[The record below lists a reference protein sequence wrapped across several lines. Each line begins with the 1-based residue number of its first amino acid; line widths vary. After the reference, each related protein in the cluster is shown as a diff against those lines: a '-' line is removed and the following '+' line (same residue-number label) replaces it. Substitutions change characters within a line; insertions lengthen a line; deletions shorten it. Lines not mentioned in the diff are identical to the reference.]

1 MLNISS
7 YLKKL
12 CLLGFAGCITGIAIA
27 QDRRTPTR
35 TSTPSPTPTTQ
46 PPLTPPGSSVFKPG
60 PKPYK
65 DVITDKAIT
74 KKGLFLVHK
83 IEDKWFFEI
92 GDSALGRDVLI
103 VNRISKAPADTRSGF
118 FGYAGDEINENVIRF
133 EKGPNNKIFLRKIS
147 FTVYAK
153 DSTKPMYKSVM
164 NSNIQPIAAAFDIKA
179 FSKDSTGSVIEFTE
193 FINGDNDI
201 LFFASFFKTA
211 LRIGGIQSD
220 KSYVVDVKSYPINLE
235 IKTVKTYNKSSF
247 SPIPGIAPQGPS
259 GNATFEL
266 NSSMLLLPSVPMRPR
281 YYDDRVAYFTTGYT
295 DFDADPQ
302 GVKNISMIT
311 RWRLEPK
318 DEDLEKFKR
327 GELVEPKKPIVYYI
341 DPATPKKWIPYLIQG
356 VNDWQKAFEKAGFKN
371 AIIGKTAPTW
381 AEDSTWS
388 LEDARFSAIVYKPS
402 EVANAQGPHVHD
414 PRSGEIM
421 ESHINW
427 FHKVMSLLRS
437 WYMIQASPSDPRA
450 RRAKFEDSLMGDL
463 IRFVSSHEVG
473 HTLGLPHNMGSSSAT
488 PVEKLRDKA
497 WVEAHGHTASIMDYA
512 RFNYVAQPEDKVN
525 PLGLYPRIG
534 DYDLWSIQWGY
545 KPLYNKTE
553 EQEKQLLNDWVKSRY
568 SNPRL
573 RYYHQD
579 GMDPR
584 AQTEDLG
591 DNAIK
596 ASEYG
601 IRNLKRIVPELPEW
615 LNEKGEGY
623 DDLTEVYNEVI
634 GQYSRYMGHVLTNIG
649 GVRTDYKTTEQEGPV
664 YTIVAKSRQKE
675 AVQFLHKQLFET
687 PQWLL
692 NKNVLDKITAPT
704 TDRISTLQDN
714 LLGTLLSSGR
724 LQRLISSYNRDE
736 NSYRIDEFIEDLKK
750 GIFAELA
757 THKNIDNYRRNLQKS
772 FVERLAAIVN
782 PPSTPSGTG
791 GIIIF
796 FGPTIDPKKSD
807 ILSVAKGTLRQLR
820 SEINLALP
828 AYSEKMS
835 RYHLQDLSERIER
848 ALNPR

>member
-1 MLNISS
+1 MQSIFC

-12 CLLGFAGCITGIAIA
+12 CLLILAGCLTVVVGA
-27 QDRRTPTR
+27 QDRRPT
-35 TSTPSPTPTTQ
+35 TAPPTSPTI
-46 PPLTPPGSSVFKPG
+46 PPSIGGSTFKPG

-65 DVITDKAIT
+65 EVITDKAIT
-74 KKGLFLVHK
+74 KKGLFHVHRM
-83 IEDKWFFEI
+83 EDKWFFEL
-92 GDSALGRDVLI
+92 GDSVLGRDILI

-133 EKGPNNKIFLRKIS
+133 EKGPNNKIFLRNIS

-164 NSNIQPIAAAFDIKA
+164 NSNIQPIAAAFDIRA
-179 FSKDSTGSVIEFTE
+179 FSRDSSGSVIEFTDY
-193 FINGDNDI
+193 INGDNDI

-211 LRIGGIQSD
+211 LRIGGVQSD
-220 KSYVVDVKSYPINLE
+220 KSYIVDVKAYPLNIE
-235 IKTVKTYNKSSF
+235 IKTVKTYNKSTF
-247 SPIPGIAPQGPS
+247 SPIPGIAPQVPS

-266 NSSMLLLPSVPMRPR
+266 NSSMLLLPAEPMRPR

-318 DEDLEKFKR
+318 PGDLEKFKR
-327 GELVEPKKPIVYYI
+327 GELVEPKKPIVYFI
-341 DPATPKKWIPYLIQG
+341 DPNTPKKWVPYLMQG

-371 AIIGKTAPTW
+371 AIMARMAPSW

-427 FHKVMSLLRS
+427 FHKVMALLRS
-437 WYMIQASPSDPRA
+437 WYMVQAGPSDPRA
-450 RRAKFEDSLMGDL
+450 RKAKFDDELMGEL
-463 IRFVSSHEVG
+463 IRFVSAHEVG

-497 WVEAHGHTASIMDYA
+497 WVEANGHTSSIMDYA
-512 RFNYVAQPEDKVN
+512 RFNYVAQPEDNISPV
-525 PLGLYPRIG
+525 GLIGRIG
-534 DYDLWSIQWGY
+534 DYDYWAIEWGY
-545 KPLYNKTE
+545 KHFPDKTE
-553 EQEKQLLNDWVKSRY
+553 EEEKQILNDWIKSQY

-601 IRNLKRIVPELPEW
+601 IRNLKRIVPELPQW
-615 LNEKGEGY
+615 LNEKGQPY
-623 DDLTEVYNEVI
+623 DGLTEVYNEVLA
-634 GQYSRYMGHVLTNIG
+634 QYSRYMGHVLTNIG
-649 GVRTDYKTTEQEGPV
+649 GIKTDYKTTEQEGPV
-664 YTIVAKSRQKE
+664 YTIIPKARQKE

-687 PQWLL
+687 PQWLM
-692 NKNVLDKITAPT
+692 NKTVLEKISAPT

-714 LLGTLLSSGR
+714 LLGTLLSTGR
-724 LQRLISSYNRDE
+724 FQRLISSFNRDE
-736 NSYRIDEFIEDLKK
+736 TSYRIDEYMEDLKR
-750 GIFAELA
+750 GIWIELP
-757 THKNIDNYRRNLQKS
+757 THKPIDNYRRNLQKS
-772 FVERLAAIVN
+772 FVERMGAII
-782 PPSTPSGTG
+782 TPSATPAGTG

-796 FGPTIDPKKSD
+796 FGPTIDPKKTD
-807 ILSVAKGTLRQLR
+807 IVSVAKGTLRSLR
-820 SEINLALP
+820 TEITAALP
-828 AYSEKMS
+828 GYTDKMS
-835 RYHLQDLSERIER
+835 RYHLQDLVERIER
-848 ALNPR
+848 ILNPR

>member
-1 MLNISS
+1 MQSFAY

-12 CLLGFAGCITGIAIA
+12 CPLFIAIFLTTIGFT
-27 QDRRTPTR
+27 QERKPTIP
-35 TSTPSPTPTTQ
+35 TTPSPVPPTIGTS
-46 PPLTPPGSSVFKPG
+46 PFKSG

-65 DVITDKAIT
+65 EVITDKAIT
-74 KKGLFLVHK
+74 KKGLFQVHK
-83 IEDKWFFEI
+83 LEDKWYFEI
-92 GDSALGRDVLI
+92 GDTVLGRDILV
-103 VNRISKAPADTRSGF
+103 VNRISKAPANTRSGF

-133 EKGPNNKIFLRKIS
+133 EKGPNNKIFLRNIS
-147 FTVYAK
+147 YTVYAK

-164 NSNIQPIAAAFDIKA
+164 NSNIQPIAAAFDVKA
-179 FSKDSTGSVIEFTE
+179 LSKDSLGSVIEFTDY
-193 FINGDNDI
+193 INGDNDI

-211 LRIGGIQSD
+211 LRIGGVQSD
-220 KSYVVDVKSYPINLE
+220 KSYILDVKAYPINIE

-247 SPIPGIAPQGPS
+247 SPIPGLTPQGPT

-266 NSSMLLLPSVPMRPR
+266 NSSMLLLPAVPMRPR

-318 DEDLEKFKR
+318 EEDIEKYKR
-327 GELVEPKKPIVYYI
+327 GELVEPKKPIIYYL
-341 DPATPKKWIPYLIQG
+341 DPSTPKKWVPYLIQG

-371 AIIGKTAPTW
+371 AIMARMAPTSL
-381 AEDSTWS
+381 EDSTWS

-427 FHKVMSLLRS
+427 FHKVMTLLRS
-437 WYMIQASPSDPRA
+437 WYLVQASPSDPRA
-450 RRAKFEDSLMGDL
+450 RNATFDDELMGEL
-463 IRFVSSHEVG
+463 IRVVSSHEIG

-497 WVEAHGHTASIMDYA
+497 WVEANGHTASIMDYA
-512 RFNYVAQPEDKVN
+512 RFNYVAQPEDKIS
-525 PLGLYPRIG
+525 PIGLYPRIG
-534 DYDLWSIQWGY
+534 EYDLWAIEWGY
-545 KPLYNKTE
+545 KPLPDKTE
-553 EQEKQLLNDWVKSRY
+553 EEEKQILNDWVKSRY
-568 SNPRL
+568 NSARL

-591 DNAIK
+591 DNSVK

-601 IRNLKRIVPELPEW
+601 LKNLKRILPDLPQW
-615 LNEKGEGY
+615 LNKKGETF
-623 DDLTEVYNEVI
+623 DDLNDVYNEVI
-634 GQYSRYMGHVLTNIG
+634 AQYSRYMGHVLTNIG
-649 GVRTDYKTTEQEGPV
+649 GIKTDYKTTEQEGPV
-664 YTIVAKSRQKE
+664 YTIIAKSRQKE
-675 AVQFLHKQLFET
+675 ALQFLHKQLFET

-692 NKNVLDKITAPT
+692 NEDVLEKITAPT
-704 TDRISTLQDN
+704 SDRISTLQDN

-736 NSYRIDEFIEDLKK
+736 NAYRIDEYMEDLKR
-750 GIFAELA
+750 GIWNELP
-757 THKNIDNYRRNLQKS
+757 THKTIDNYRRNLQKS
-772 FVERLAAIVN
+772 FVERLGAIVN
-782 PPSTPSGTG
+782 PPTSPSLGG
-791 GIIIF
+791 GIVIF

-807 ILSVAKGTLRQLR
+807 ILSVAKGTLRILK
-820 SEINLALP
+820 SEISAALP
-828 AYSEKMS
+828 GYSDKMS
-835 RYHLQDLSERIER
+835 RYHLQDLNERIER
-848 ALNPR
+848 ILNPR

>member
-1 MLNISS
+1 MQSILA
-7 YLKKL
+7 YVKKL
-12 CLLGFAGCITGIAIA
+12 CLLVIAGCLASIVTA
-27 QDRRTPTR
+27 QNRRPVTPASTPPGV
-35 TSTPSPTPTTQ
+35 TPSPSAS
-46 PPLTPPGSSVFKPG
+46 GFKTG

-74 KKGLFLVHK
+74 RKGLFHVHR
-83 IEDKWFFEI
+83 IDDKWFFEI
-92 GDSALGRDVLI
+92 GDTALGRDILI

-133 EKGPNNKIFLRKIS
+133 ERGPNNKIFLRKIS
-147 FTVYAK
+147 YTVYAK

-179 FSKDSTGSVIEFTE
+179 FSKDSAGAVIELTE

-211 LRIGGIQSD
+211 LRIGGVQSD
-220 KSYVVDVKSYPINLE
+220 KSYILDVKSHPINIE
-235 IKTVKTYNKSSF
+235 IKTVKTYNKSTF
-247 SPIPGIAPQGPS
+247 SPIPGLAPQAPS

-281 YYDDRVAYFTTGYT
+281 FYDDRVAYITTGYT

-311 RWRLEPK
+311 RWRLEPRE
-318 DEDLEKFKR
+318 EDIEKFKR
-327 GELVEPKKPIVYYI
+327 GELVEPKKPIIYYI
-341 DPATPKKWIPYLIQG
+341 DPATPKKWVPYLIQG

-371 AIIGKTAPTW
+371 AIIGKEAPSWT
-381 AEDSTWS
+381 EDSTWS

-414 PRSGEIM
+414 PRSGEII

-427 FHKVMSLLRS
+427 FHKVMALLRS
-437 WYMIQASPSDPRA
+437 WYMIQAGPSDPRA
-450 RRAKFEDSLMGDL
+450 RKAKFDDELMGDL

-497 WVEAHGHTASIMDYA
+497 WVEANGHTSSIMDYA
-512 RFNYVAQPEDKVN
+512 RFNYVAQPEDKIG

-534 DYDLWSIQWGY
+534 DYDLWAIEWGY
-545 KPLYNKTE
+545 KSLIDKTE
-553 EQEKQLLNDWVKSRY
+553 DEEKQILNDWVKSRY
-568 SNPRL
+568 NNPRL

-591 DNAIK
+591 DNSIK

-601 IRNLKRIVPELPEW
+601 IKNLKRIVPELPQW
-615 LNEKGEGY
+615 LNEKGETY
-623 DDLTEVYNEVI
+623 DDLNDVYNEVI
-634 GQYSRYMGHVLTNIG
+634 AQYSRYMGHVLTNIG
-649 GVRTDYKTTEQEGPV
+649 GIKTDFKTTDQEGPV
-664 YTIVAKSRQKE
+664 YTIIPKTRQKE
-675 AVQFLHKQLFET
+675 AVQFLHKYLFET
-687 PQWLL
+687 PQWLMD
-692 NKNVLDKITAPT
+692 KNVLEKITAPT
-704 TDRISTLQDN
+704 TDRLSTIQDN

-724 LQRLISSYNRDE
+724 LQRLISCHNRDE
-736 NSYRIDEFIEDLKK
+736 TAYRIDEYIEDLKR
-750 GIFAELA
+750 GIWSELS
-757 THKNIDNYRRNLQKS
+757 THKSIDNYRRNLQKS
-772 FVERLAAIVN
+772 FVERLGAIVN
-782 PPSTPSGTG
+782 PTSSPSPTG
-791 GIIIF
+791 GGIVIF
-796 FGPTIDPKKSD
+796 FGPIDPKKSD
-807 ILSVAKGTLRQLR
+807 ILSVAKGTLRSLK
-820 SEINLALP
+820 SEIASALP
-828 AYSEKMS
+828 TYTDKMS
-835 RYHLQDLSERIER
+835 RYHLQDLSERIDR
-848 ALNPR
+848 ILNPR

>member
-1 MLNISS
+1 MHSISS
-7 YLKKL
+7 SVKKL
-12 CLLGFAGCITGIAIA
+12 CLLVLAGCITGIVIA
-27 QDRRTPTR
+27 QERRTPT
-35 TSTPSPTPTTQ
+35 TPTTQ
-46 PPLTPPGSSVFKPG
+46 PPIAPPGAGSSFRPG

-74 KKGLFLVHK
+74 KKGLFHVHR
-83 IEDKWFFEI
+83 IEEKWFFEI
-92 GDSALGRDVLI
+92 GDSTLGRDILI

-133 EKGPNNKIFLRKIS
+133 EKGPNNKIFLRKLS

-179 FSKDSTGSVIEFTE
+179 FSKDSAGSVIEFTE

-211 LRIGGIQSD
+211 LRIGGVQSD
-220 KSYVVDVKSYPINLE
+220 KSYVVDVKSYPANIE
-235 IKTVKTYNKSSF
+235 IKTVKTYNRSSF
-247 SPIPGIAPQGPS
+247 SAMPGIAPQGPS

-266 NSSMLLLPSVPMRPR
+266 NSSMLVLPSIPMRPR

-318 DEDLEKFKR
+318 PEDLEKFKR

-341 DPATPKKWIPYLIQG
+341 DPATPKKWVPYLIQG

-371 AIIGKTAPTW
+371 AIIGKPAPTW

-388 LEDARFSAIVYKPS
+388 LEDSRFSAIVYKPS
-402 EVANAQGPHVHD
+402 EVANAQGPHIHD

-450 RRAKFEDSLMGDL
+450 RKAKFDDSLMGDL

-488 PVEKLRDKA
+488 PVEKLRDKS
-497 WVEAHGHTASIMDYA
+497 WVEANGHTASIMDYA
-512 RFNYVAQPEDKVN
+512 RFNYVAQPEDKIE
-525 PLGLYPRIG
+525 PAGLYPRIN
-534 DYDLWSIQWGY
+534 DYDFWSIEWGY
-545 KPLYNKTE
+545 KPIFDKTE
-553 EQEKQLLNDWVKSRY
+553 EQEKEILNEWVKSRY
-568 SNPRL
+568 NNPRL

-601 IRNLKRIVPELPEW
+601 IRNLRRIIPDLPAW
-615 LNEKGEGY
+615 VNEKGEGFS
-623 DDLTEVYNEVI
+623 DLSEVYNEVI
-634 GQYSRYMGHVLTNIG
+634 SQYSRYMGHVLTNIG
-649 GVRTDYKTTEQEGPV
+649 GIKTDFKTTEQEGPV
-664 YTIVAKSRQKE
+664 YSIIPKARQKE

-687 PQWLL
+687 PQWIL

-714 LLGTLLSSGR
+714 MLGTMLSSGR

-736 NSYRIDEFIEDLKK
+736 NSYRIDEFVEDIKK
-750 GIFAELA
+750 GIFTELPNHRA
-757 THKNIDNYRRNLQKS
+757 IDNYRRNLQKS
-772 FVERLAAIVN
+772 FVERLGAIVS
-782 PPSTPSGTG
+782 PPSTPSPAGG
-791 GIIIF
+791 GIVIF

-807 ILSVAKGTLRQLR
+807 IISVAKGTLRQLKA
-820 SEINLALP
+820 EVTAALP
-828 AYSEKMS
+828 GYTDKMS
-835 RYHLQDLSERIER
+835 RYHLQDISERIER
-848 ALNPR
+848 LLNPR

>member
-1 MLNISS
+1 MQSISS
-7 YLKKL
+7 YVKKL
-12 CLLGFAGCITGIAIA
+12 CLLLGAGCLAVVVTA
-27 QDRRTPTR
+27 QDRRPAT
-35 TSTPSPTPTTQ
+35 TPST
-46 PPLTPPGSSVFKPG
+46 TPPVTPPVAASPFKAG
-60 PKPYK
+60 PRPYK
-65 DVITDKAIT
+65 DVITEKAIT
-74 KKGLFLVHK
+74 KKGLFHVHK
-83 IEDKWFFEI
+83 VEDKWFFEI
-92 GDSALGRDVLI
+92 GDTVLGRDILI

-118 FGYAGDEINENVIRF
+118 FGYAGDEINENVIRL
-133 EKGPNNKIFLRKIS
+133 EKGPNNKIFLRNIS

-164 NSNIQPIAAAFDIKA
+164 NSNIQPIAAAFDIRA
-179 FSKDSTGSVIEFTE
+179 FSKDSTGCVIEFTD

-211 LRIGGIQSD
+211 LRIGGVQSD
-220 KSYVVDVKSYPINLE
+220 KSYIVDVKAYPINIE

-247 SPIPGIAPQGPS
+247 SPIPGLTPQAPS

-311 RWRLEPK
+311 RWRLEPR
-318 DEDLEKFKR
+318 DQDLEKFKR
-327 GELVEPKKPIVYYI
+327 GELVEPKKPIIYYI
-341 DPATPKKWIPYLIQG
+341 DPATPKKWVPYLIQG

-371 AIIGKTAPTW
+371 AIMGRMAPTW

-427 FHKVMSLLRS
+427 FHKVMALLRS
-437 WYMIQASPSDPRA
+437 WYMVQAGPSDPRA
-450 RRAKFEDSLMGDL
+450 RRAKFDDELMGEL

-497 WVEAHGHTASIMDYA
+497 WVEANGHTASIMDYA
-512 RFNYVAQPEDKVN
+512 RFNYVAQPEDKID
-525 PLGLYPRIG
+525 PIGLYPRIG
-534 DYDLWSIQWGY
+534 EYDLWSIEWGY
-545 KPLYNKTE
+545 RPMNDKTE
-553 EQEKQLLNDWVKSRY
+553 EEERQILNDWVKSRY
-568 SNPRL
+568 NNPRL

-601 IRNLKRIVPELPEW
+601 IRNLKRIVPELPGW
-615 LNEKGEGY
+615 LNEKGETF
-623 DDLTEVYNEVI
+623 DDLSDVYNEVI
-634 GQYSRYMGHVLTNIG
+634 AQYGRYMGHVLTNIG
-649 GVRTDYKTTEQEGPV
+649 GIKTDFKTTEQEGPV
-664 YTIVAKSRQKE
+664 YSIIPKTRQKE
-675 AVQFLHKQLFET
+675 ALRFLHRNLFET
-687 PQWLL
+687 PHWLM
-692 NKNVLDKITAPT
+692 NKNVLEKVTAPI

-736 NSYRIDEFIEDLKK
+736 TAYRIDEYMEDLKR
-750 GIFAELA
+750 GIWSELSN
-757 THKNIDNYRRNLQKS
+757 HKAIDNYRRNLQKS
-772 FVERLAAIVN
+772 FVERIGAIVN
-782 PPSTPSGTG
+782 PPSAPSTVGG

-796 FGPTIDPKKSD
+796 FGPAIDPKKSD
-807 ILSVAKGTLRQLR
+807 ILSVSKGILRSLR
-820 SEINLALP
+820 SEIASALP
-828 AYSEKMS
+828 AYSDKMS
-835 RYHLQDLSERIER
+835 RYHLQDLSERIDR
-848 ALNPR
+848 ILNPR

>member
-1 MLNISS
+1 M
-7 YLKKL
+7 
-12 CLLGFAGCITGIAIA
+12 
-27 QDRRTPTR
+27 
-35 TSTPSPTPTTQ
+35 
-46 PPLTPPGSSVFKPG
+46 
-60 PKPYK
+60 
-65 DVITDKAIT
+65 
-74 KKGLFLVHK
+74 HK
-83 IEDKWFFEI
+83 IEDKWFFELS
-92 GDSALGRDVLI
+92 DSALNRDILV

-118 FGYAGDEINENVIRF
+118 FGYAGDEINQSVIRF
-133 EKGPNNKIFLRKIS
+133 EKGPNNKVFLRKIS

-164 NSNIQPIAAAFDIKA
+164 NSNIQPIAAAFDIRA
-179 FSKDSTGSVIEFTE
+179 FSKDSTGSVIELTD

-201 LFFASFFKTA
+201 LFFASFFKSA
-211 LRIGGIQSD
+211 LRIGGVQSD
-220 KSYVVDVKSYPINLE
+220 KSYVVDVKSYPLNVE
-235 IKTVKTYNKSSF
+235 IKTVKTYNRSSF

-266 NSSMLLLPSVPMRPR
+266 NSSMLLLPAVPMRPR

-302 GVKNISMIT
+302 GVKNVSMIT

-318 DEDLEKFKR
+318 DEDLDKFKR

-371 AIIGKTAPTW
+371 AIIGKVAPTPS
-381 AEDSTWS
+381 EDSTWS
-388 LEDARFSAIVYKPS
+388 LEDSRFSAIVYKPS

-427 FHKVMSLLRS
+427 FHKVMTLLRT
-437 WYMIQASPSDPRA
+437 WYMVQAAPSDPRA
-450 RRAKFEDSLMGDL
+450 RKAKFDDELMGQL
-463 IRFVSSHEVG
+463 IRFVASHEVG

-497 WVEAHGHTASIMDYA
+497 WVEANGHTASIMDYA
-512 RFNYVAQPEDKVN
+512 RFNYVAQPEDKIAPV
-525 PLGLYPRIG
+525 GLYPRIG
-534 DYDLWSIQWGY
+534 DYDLWAIEWGY
-545 KPLYNKTE
+545 KSLPGKTE
-553 EQEKQLLNDWVKSRY
+553 EEEKQILNDWVKSRY
-568 SNPRL
+568 SDPRL

-601 IRNLKRIVPELPEW
+601 IKNLKRIVPELPAW
-615 LNEKGEGY
+615 LNQKGENF
-623 DDLTEVYNEVI
+623 DDLNEVYNEIVS
-634 GQYSRYMGHVLTNIG
+634 QYTRYMGHVLTNIG
-649 GVRTDYKTTEQEGPV
+649 GIKTDYKTGEQEGPV
-664 YTIVAKSRQKE
+664 YSITPKARQKE
-675 AVQFLHKQLFET
+675 AVQFLHTHLFQT

-692 NKNVLDKITAPT
+692 NKSVLDKISVPT
-704 TDRISTLQDN
+704 SDRISTLQDN

-736 NSYRIDEFIEDLKK
+736 TAYRVDDYLEDLKR
-750 GIFAELA
+750 GIWMELA
-757 THKNIDNYRRNLQKS
+757 NHKPIDNYRRNLQKS
-772 FVERLAAIVN
+772 FVERLGAMVN
-782 PPSTPSGTG
+782 PPSTPPATG
-791 GIIIF
+791 GGIVIF
-796 FGPTIDPKKSD
+796 FGPAIDPKKSD
-807 ILSVAKGTLRQLR
+807 VVSVAKGILRSLK
-820 SEINLALP
+820 SEINAALP
-828 AYSEKMS
+828 TYSDKMS
-835 RYHLQDLSERIER
+835 RYHLQDVAERLDRI
-848 ALNPR
+848 LNPR

>member
-1 MLNISS
+1 MQSISS
-7 YLKKL
+7 YVKKL
-12 CLLGFAGCITGIAIA
+12 CLLLGAGCLAVVVTA
-27 QDRRTPTR
+27 QDRRPAT
-35 TSTPSPTPTTQ
+35 TPST
-46 PPLTPPGSSVFKPG
+46 TPPVTPPVAASPFKAG
-60 PKPYK
+60 PRPYK
-65 DVITDKAIT
+65 DVITEKAIT
-74 KKGLFLVHK
+74 KKGLFHVHK
-83 IEDKWFFEI
+83 VEDKWFFEI
-92 GDSALGRDVLI
+92 GDTVLGRDILI

-118 FGYAGDEINENVIRF
+118 FGYAGDEINENVIRL
-133 EKGPNNKIFLRKIS
+133 EKGPNNKIFLRNIS

-164 NSNIQPIAAAFDIKA
+164 NSNIQPIAAAFDIRA
-179 FSKDSTGSVIEFTE
+179 FSKDSTGCVIEFTD

-211 LRIGGIQSD
+211 LRIGGVQSD
-220 KSYVVDVKSYPINLE
+220 KSYIVDVKAYPINIE

-247 SPIPGIAPQGPS
+247 SPIPGLTPQAPS

-311 RWRLEPK
+311 RWRLEPR
-318 DEDLEKFKR
+318 DQDLEKFKR
-327 GELVEPKKPIVYYI
+327 GELVEPKKPIIYYI
-341 DPATPKKWIPYLIQG
+341 DPATPKKWVPYLIQG

-371 AIIGKTAPTW
+371 AIMGRMAPTW

-427 FHKVMSLLRS
+427 FHKVMALLRS
-437 WYMIQASPSDPRA
+437 WYMVQAGPSDPRA
-450 RRAKFEDSLMGDL
+450 RRAKFDDELMGEL

-497 WVEAHGHTASIMDYA
+497 WVEANGHTASIMDYA
-512 RFNYVAQPEDKVN
+512 RFNYVAQPEDKID
-525 PLGLYPRIG
+525 PIGLYPRIG
-534 DYDLWSIQWGY
+534 EYDLWSIEWGY
-545 KPLYNKTE
+545 RPMNDKTE
-553 EQEKQLLNDWVKSRY
+553 EEERQILNDWVKSRY
-568 SNPRL
+568 NNPRL

-601 IRNLKRIVPELPEW
+601 IRNLKRIVPELPGW
-615 LNEKGEGY
+615 LNEKGETF
-623 DDLTEVYNEVI
+623 DELSDVYNEVI
-634 GQYSRYMGHVLTNIG
+634 AQYGRYMGHVLTNIG
-649 GVRTDYKTTEQEGPV
+649 GIKTDFKTTEQEGPV
-664 YTIVAKSRQKE
+664 YSIIPKTRQKE
-675 AVQFLHKQLFET
+675 ALRFLHRNLFET
-687 PQWLL
+687 PHWLM
-692 NKNVLDKITAPT
+692 NKNVLEKVTAPI

-736 NSYRIDEFIEDLKK
+736 TAYRIDEYMEDLKR
-750 GIFAELA
+750 GIWSELSN
-757 THKNIDNYRRNLQKS
+757 HKAIDNYRRNLQKS
-772 FVERLAAIVN
+772 FVERIGAIVN
-782 PPSTPSGTG
+782 PPSAPSTVGG

-796 FGPTIDPKKSD
+796 FGPAIDPKKSD
-807 ILSVAKGTLRQLR
+807 ILSVSKGILRSLR
-820 SEINLALP
+820 SEIASALP
-828 AYSEKMS
+828 AYSDKMS
-835 RYHLQDLSERIER
+835 RYHLQDLSERIDR
-848 ALNPR
+848 ILNPR

>member
-1 MLNISS
+1 MQIIFCDV
-7 YLKKL
+7 KKL
-12 CLLGFAGCITGIAIA
+12 CLLLIAGCFTGIVTA
-27 QDRRTPTR
+27 QDRRPT
-35 TSTPSPTPTTQ
+35 TTPSTLPPTVP
-46 PPLTPPGSSVFKPG
+46 PPGSSSSFRAG

-65 DVITDKAIT
+65 DVITEKAIT
-74 KKGLFLVHK
+74 RRGLFYVHK
-83 IEDKWFFEI
+83 IEDKWFFELS
-92 GDSALGRDVLI
+92 DSALNRDILV

-118 FGYAGDEINENVIRF
+118 FGYAGDEINQSVIRF
-133 EKGPNNKIFLRKIS
+133 EKGPNNKVFLRKIS

-164 NSNIQPIAAAFDIKA
+164 NSNIQPIAAAFDIRA
-179 FSKDSTGSVIEFTE
+179 FSKDSTGSVIELTD

-201 LFFASFFKTA
+201 LFFASFFKSA
-211 LRIGGIQSD
+211 LRIGGVQSD
-220 KSYVVDVKSYPINLE
+220 KSYVVDVKSYPLNVE
-235 IKTVKTYNKSSF
+235 IKTVKTYNRSSF

-266 NSSMLLLPSVPMRPR
+266 NSSMLLLPAVPMRPR

-302 GVKNISMIT
+302 GVKNVSMIT

-318 DEDLEKFKR
+318 DEDLDKFKR

-371 AIIGKTAPTW
+371 AIIGKVAPTPS
-381 AEDSTWS
+381 EDSTWS
-388 LEDARFSAIVYKPS
+388 LEDSRFSAIVYKPS

-427 FHKVMSLLRS
+427 FHKVMTLLRT
-437 WYMIQASPSDPRA
+437 WYMVQAAPSDPRA
-450 RRAKFEDSLMGDL
+450 RKAKFDDELMGQL
-463 IRFVSSHEVG
+463 IRFVASHEVG

-497 WVEAHGHTASIMDYA
+497 WVEANGHTASIMDYA
-512 RFNYVAQPEDKVN
+512 RFNYVAQPEDKIAPV
-525 PLGLYPRIG
+525 GLYPRIG
-534 DYDLWSIQWGY
+534 DYDLWAIEWGY
-545 KPLYNKTE
+545 KSLPGKTE
-553 EQEKQLLNDWVKSRY
+553 EEEKQILNDWVKSRY
-568 SNPRL
+568 SDPRL

-601 IRNLKRIVPELPEW
+601 IKNLKRIVPELPAW
-615 LNEKGEGY
+615 LNQKGENF
-623 DDLTEVYNEVI
+623 DDLNEVYNEIVS
-634 GQYSRYMGHVLTNIG
+634 QYTRYMGHVLTNIG
-649 GVRTDYKTTEQEGPV
+649 GIKTDYKTGEQEGPV
-664 YTIVAKSRQKE
+664 YSITPKARQKE
-675 AVQFLHKQLFET
+675 AVQFLHTHLFQT

-692 NKNVLDKITAPT
+692 NKSVLDKISVPT
-704 TDRISTLQDN
+704 SDRISTLQDN

-736 NSYRIDEFIEDLKK
+736 TAYRVDDYLEDLKR
-750 GIFAELA
+750 GIWMELA
-757 THKNIDNYRRNLQKS
+757 NHKPIDNYRRNLQKS
-772 FVERLAAIVN
+772 FVERLGAMVN
-782 PPSTPSGTG
+782 PPSTPPATG
-791 GIIIF
+791 GGIVIF
-796 FGPTIDPKKSD
+796 FGPAIDPKKSD
-807 ILSVAKGTLRQLR
+807 VVSVAKGILRSLK
-820 SEINLALP
+820 SEINAALP
-828 AYSEKMS
+828 TYSDKMS
-835 RYHLQDLSERIER
+835 RYHLQDVAERLDRI
-848 ALNPR
+848 LNPR

>member
-1 MLNISS
+1 MQSIFC
-7 YLKKL
+7 YVKKL
-12 CLLGFAGCITGIAIA
+12 CLLLIAGCLTAIGVA
-27 QDRRTPTR
+27 QDRRPST
-35 TSTPSPTPTTQ
+35 TPSTL
-46 PPLTPPGSSVFKPG
+46 PPITPPGSSSSFKPG

-65 DVITDKAIT
+65 DVITDKALT
-74 KKGLFLVHK
+74 KKGLFYVHRVD
-83 IEDKWFFEI
+83 DKWFFEI
-92 GDSALGRDVLI
+92 GDSALGRDILI

-133 EKGPNNKIFLRKIS
+133 ERGPNNKIFLRKIS

-164 NSNIQPIAAAFDIKA
+164 NSNIQPIAAAFDVKA
-179 FSKDSTGSVIEFTE
+179 FSKDSTGCVIEFTE

-201 LFFASFFKTA
+201 LFFGSFFKTA
-211 LRIGGIQSD
+211 LRIGGVQSD
-220 KSYVVDVKSYPINLE
+220 KSYVVDVKSYPINVE
-235 IKTVKTYNKSSF
+235 IKTVKTYNRSSF
-247 SPIPGIAPQGPS
+247 SPVPGVAPQGPS

-266 NSSMLLLPSVPMRPR
+266 NSSMLLLPAVPMRPR

-302 GVKNISMIT
+302 GVKNVSMIT

-318 DEDLEKFKR
+318 DEDLDKFMK
-327 GELVEPKKPIVYYI
+327 GELVEPKKPIVFYI

-371 AIIGKTAPTW
+371 AIMGKVAPT
-381 AEDSTWS
+381 ATEDSTWS

-402 EVANAQGPHVHD
+402 DVANAQGPHIHD

-427 FHKVMSLLRS
+427 FHKVMTLLRS
-437 WYMIQASPSDPRA
+437 WYLVQAAPSDPRA
-450 RRAKFEDSLMGDL
+450 RKAKFDDELMGEL

-497 WVEAHGHTASIMDYA
+497 WLAANGHTASIMDYA
-512 RFNYVAQPEDKVN
+512 RFNYVAQPEDSID
-525 PLGLYPRIG
+525 PIGLYPRIG
-534 DYDLWSIQWGY
+534 DYDLWAIEWGY
-545 KPLYNKTE
+545 KSLLDKTE
-553 EQEKQLLNDWVKSRY
+553 EQEKQILNDWVKSRY

-601 IRNLKRIVPELPEW
+601 IKNLKRIVPELPVW
-615 LNEKGEGY
+615 LNEKGETF
-623 DDLTEVYNEVI
+623 DDLNEVYNEVI
-634 GQYSRYMGHVLTNIG
+634 SQYSRYMGHVLTTIG
-649 GVRTDYKTTEQEGPV
+649 GIKTDFKTTEQEGPV
-664 YTIVAKSRQKE
+664 YTIIPKAKQKE
-675 AVQFLHKQLFET
+675 ALQFLHTHLFQT
-687 PQWLL
+687 PQWLM
-692 NKNVLDKITAPT
+692 NKTILEKIAAPT
-704 TDRISTLQDN
+704 SDRISTLQDN
-714 LLGTLLSSGR
+714 ILGSLLSSGR

-736 NSYRIDEFIEDLKK
+736 TAYRIDEYMEDLKR
-750 GIFAELA
+750 GIWIELS
-757 THKNIDNYRRNLQKS
+757 TLKPIDNYRRNLQKS
-772 FVERLAAIVN
+772 FVERLGAIVN
-782 PPSTPSGTG
+782 PPSTPAATG
-791 GIIIF
+791 GGIVIF
-796 FGPTIDPKKSD
+796 FGPTVDPKKSD
-807 ILSVAKGTLRQLR
+807 IISVAKGILRSLK
-820 SEINLALP
+820 SEINAALP
-828 AYSEKMS
+828 GYTDKMS
-835 RYHLQDLSERIER
+835 RYHLQDLSERVEKI
-848 ALNPR
+848 LKPI

>member
-1 MLNISS
+1 MQIIFCDV
-7 YLKKL
+7 KKL
-12 CLLGFAGCITGIAIA
+12 CLLLIAGCFTGIVTA
-27 QDRRTPTR
+27 QDRRPT
-35 TSTPSPTPTTQ
+35 TTPSTLPPTVP
-46 PPLTPPGSSVFKPG
+46 PPGSSSSFRAG

-65 DVITDKAIT
+65 DVITEKAIT
-74 KKGLFLVHK
+74 RRGLFYVHK
-83 IEDKWFFEI
+83 IEDKWFFELS
-92 GDSALGRDVLI
+92 DSALNRDILV

-118 FGYAGDEINENVIRF
+118 FGYAGDEINQSVIRF
-133 EKGPNNKIFLRKIS
+133 EKGPNNKVFLRKIS

-164 NSNIQPIAAAFDIKA
+164 NSNIQPIAAAFDIRA
-179 FSKDSTGSVIEFTE
+179 FSKDSTGSVIELTD

-201 LFFASFFKTA
+201 LFFASFFKSA
-211 LRIGGIQSD
+211 LRIGGVQSD
-220 KSYVVDVKSYPINLE
+220 KSYVVDVKSYPLNVE
-235 IKTVKTYNKSSF
+235 IKTVKTYNRSSF

-266 NSSMLLLPSVPMRPR
+266 NSSMLLLPAVPMRPR

-302 GVKNISMIT
+302 GVKNVSMIT

-318 DEDLEKFKR
+318 DEDLDKFKR

-371 AIIGKTAPTW
+371 AIIGKVAPTPS
-381 AEDSTWS
+381 EDSTWS
-388 LEDARFSAIVYKPS
+388 LEDSRFSAIVYKPS

-427 FHKVMSLLRS
+427 FHKVMTLLRT
-437 WYMIQASPSDPRA
+437 WYMVQAAPSDPRA
-450 RRAKFEDSLMGDL
+450 RKAKFDDELMGQL
-463 IRFVSSHEVG
+463 IRFVASHEVG

-497 WVEAHGHTASIMDYA
+497 WVEANGHTASIMDYA
-512 RFNYVAQPEDKVN
+512 RFNYVAQPEDKIAPV
-525 PLGLYPRIG
+525 GLYPRIG
-534 DYDLWSIQWGY
+534 DYDLWAIEWGY
-545 KPLYNKTE
+545 KSLPGKTE
-553 EQEKQLLNDWVKSRY
+553 EEEKQILNDWVKSRY
-568 SNPRL
+568 SDPRL

-601 IRNLKRIVPELPEW
+601 IKNLKRIVPELPAW
-615 LNEKGEGY
+615 LNQKGENF
-623 DDLTEVYNEVI
+623 DDLNEVYNEIVS
-634 GQYSRYMGHVLTNIG
+634 QYTRYMGHVLTNIG
-649 GVRTDYKTTEQEGPV
+649 GIKTDYKTGEQEGPV
-664 YTIVAKSRQKE
+664 YSITPKARQKE
-675 AVQFLHKQLFET
+675 AVQFLHTHLFQT

-692 NKNVLDKITAPT
+692 NKSVLDKISVPT
-704 TDRISTLQDN
+704 SDRISTLQDN

-736 NSYRIDEFIEDLKK
+736 TAYRVDDYLEDLKR
-750 GIFAELA
+750 GIWMELA
-757 THKNIDNYRRNLQKS
+757 NHKPIDNYRRNLQKS
-772 FVERLAAIVN
+772 FVERLGAMVN
-782 PPSTPSGTG
+782 PPSTPPATG
-791 GIIIF
+791 GGIVIF

-807 ILSVAKGTLRQLR
+807 VVSVAKGILRSLK
-820 SEINLALP
+820 SEINAALP
-828 AYSEKMS
+828 TYSDKMS
-835 RYHLQDLSERIER
+835 RYHLQDVAERLDRI
-848 ALNPR
+848 LNPR

>member
-1 MLNISS
+1 MQIIFCDV
-7 YLKKL
+7 KKL
-12 CLLGFAGCITGIAIA
+12 CLLLIAGCFTGIVTA
-27 QDRRTPTR
+27 QDRRPT
-35 TSTPSPTPTTQ
+35 TTPSTLPPTVP
-46 PPLTPPGSSVFKPG
+46 PPGSSSSFRAG

-65 DVITDKAIT
+65 DVITEKAIT
-74 KKGLFLVHK
+74 RRGLFYVHK
-83 IEDKWFFEI
+83 IEDKWFFELS
-92 GDSALGRDVLI
+92 DSALNRDILV

-118 FGYAGDEINENVIRF
+118 FGYAGDEINQSVIRF
-133 EKGPNNKIFLRKIS
+133 EKGPNNKVFLRKIS

-164 NSNIQPIAAAFDIKA
+164 NSNIQPIAAAFDIRA
-179 FSKDSTGSVIEFTE
+179 FSKDSTGSVIELTD

-201 LFFASFFKTA
+201 LFFASFFKSA
-211 LRIGGIQSD
+211 LRIGGVQSD
-220 KSYVVDVKSYPINLE
+220 KSYVVDVKSYPLNVE
-235 IKTVKTYNKSSF
+235 IKTVKTYNRSSF

-266 NSSMLLLPSVPMRPR
+266 NSSMLLLPAVPMRPR

-302 GVKNISMIT
+302 GVKNVSMIT

-318 DEDLEKFKR
+318 DEDLDKFKR

-371 AIIGKTAPTW
+371 AIIGKVAPTPS
-381 AEDSTWS
+381 EDSTWS
-388 LEDARFSAIVYKPS
+388 LEDSRFSAIVYKPS

-427 FHKVMSLLRS
+427 FHKVMTLLRT
-437 WYMIQASPSDPRA
+437 WYMVQAAPSDPRA
-450 RRAKFEDSLMGDL
+450 RKAKFDDELMGQL
-463 IRFVSSHEVG
+463 IRFVASHEVG
-473 HTLGLPHNMGSSSAT
+473 HTLGLPHNMGSLSAT

-497 WVEAHGHTASIMDYA
+497 WVEANGHTASIMDYA
-512 RFNYVAQPEDKVN
+512 RFNYVAQPEDKIAPV
-525 PLGLYPRIG
+525 GLYPRIG
-534 DYDLWSIQWGY
+534 DYDLWAIEWGY
-545 KPLYNKTE
+545 KSLPGKTE
-553 EQEKQLLNDWVKSRY
+553 EEEKQILNDWVKSRY
-568 SNPRL
+568 SDPRL

-601 IRNLKRIVPELPEW
+601 IKNLKRIVPELPAW
-615 LNEKGEGY
+615 LNQKGENF
-623 DDLTEVYNEVI
+623 DDLNEVYNEIVS
-634 GQYSRYMGHVLTNIG
+634 QYTRYMGHVLTNIG
-649 GVRTDYKTTEQEGPV
+649 GIKTDYKTGEQEGPV
-664 YTIVAKSRQKE
+664 YSITPKARQKE
-675 AVQFLHKQLFET
+675 AVQFLHTHLFQT

-692 NKNVLDKITAPT
+692 NKSVLDKISVPT
-704 TDRISTLQDN
+704 SDRISTLQDN

-736 NSYRIDEFIEDLKK
+736 TAYRVDDYLEDLKR
-750 GIFAELA
+750 GIWMELA
-757 THKNIDNYRRNLQKS
+757 NHKPIDNYRRNLQKS
-772 FVERLAAIVN
+772 FVERLGAMVN
-782 PPSTPSGTG
+782 PPSTPPATG
-791 GIIIF
+791 GGIVIF
-796 FGPTIDPKKSD
+796 FGPAIDPKKSD
-807 ILSVAKGTLRQLR
+807 VVSVAKGILRSLK
-820 SEINLALP
+820 SEINAALP
-828 AYSEKMS
+828 TYSDKMS
-835 RYHLQDLSERIER
+835 RYHLQDVAERLDRI
-848 ALNPR
+848 LNPR